1 MPGRLTLRQA
11 RRIALAA
18 QGFGRRAPVTVGMRH
33 LQGEVD
39 RVGQFQI
46 DSVNVAVRAHLMP
59 LFSRLGAYDPLL
71 LARASQR
78 PPRRVFEYWGHAASL
93 VDVTLHPALRWRMR
107 AHGARPWPGVQR
119 ALTARPGFVDEI
131 LAEIEA
137 RGPLTAAAVADDRE
151 RDRDH
156 WGWNWSDAKHVL
168 EHLFSAGTVAVAGR
182 TASFERLYDLPER
195 VLPAAVLAASDLDDP
210 DAHDVLVSRAAKA
223 LGVADLGA
231 LADYFYLRRAPV
243 VASIRR
249 LATHGLLE
257 PVEVVG
263 IDGRHWRWHEARTP
277 RALHV
282 QALVSPFDSLI
293 FQRERLERLFAT
305 HYRIEIYTPAARR
318 RHGYYVYLLWCGE
331 TPAARVDL
339 KADRAVGVL
348 LVQACWLEDGAD
360 APTTAAALAH
370 ELRAMA
376 GWLGLGGIVVAP
388 RGDLAAMLA
397 RHC

>member
-18 QGFGRRAPVTVGMRH
+18 QGLGRRPPAAVGMRQ

-39 RVGQFQI
+39 RVAQFQI

-59 LFSRLGAYDPLL
+59 LFSRLGAYDPALL
-71 LARASQR
+71 VRASQR
-78 PPRRVFEYWGHAASL
+78 SPRRVFEYWGHAACL
-93 VDVTLHPALRWRMR
+93 VDVALHPALRWRMR
-107 AHGARPWPGVQR
+107 AHEARPWPGVQG
-119 ALTARPGFVDEI
+119 ALEARPGFADEI

-137 RGPLTAAAVADDRE
+137 RGPLTAAALADDTE
-151 RDRDH
+151 RARDH

-168 EHLFSAGTVAVAGR
+168 EHLFSTGTVAVAGR

-195 VLPAAVLAASDLDDP
+195 VLPAAVLAASDLDEP
-210 DAHDVLVSRAAKA
+210 DAHDALVSRAARA

-243 VASIRR
+243 VASIHR
-249 LATHGLLE
+249 LVALGLLE
-257 PVEVVG
+257 PVEVTGVPG
-263 IDGRHWRWHEARTP
+263 QHWRWHESRTP
-277 RALHV
+277 RALHA

-339 KADRAVGVL
+339 KADRAAGVL
-348 LVQACWLEDGAD
+348 LVQACWLEEGAD
-360 APTTAAALAH
+360 AATTAAALAD

-376 GWLGLGGIVVAP
+376 DWLGLGAIVVAP
-388 RGDLAAMLA
+388 RGDLAARLA